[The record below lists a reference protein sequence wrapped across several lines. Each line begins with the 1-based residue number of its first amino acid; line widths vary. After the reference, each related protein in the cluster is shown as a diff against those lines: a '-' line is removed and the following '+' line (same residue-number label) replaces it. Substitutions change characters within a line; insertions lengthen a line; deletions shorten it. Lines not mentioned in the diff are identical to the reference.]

1 MKLILERWR
10 QYVNEELLNE
20 VPLADFG
27 YVDRGLEPKSS
38 TWRGD
43 SGRESSSVGYEKSQD
58 PAYKDKVIKFFD
70 KTRDPWYIIFL
81 KTTPDLPKN
90 FEKIGEDDK
99 SGIFKRIKQMQKE
112 NNWNPNG
119 KYIVVSFPSF
129 SGDMSSPD
137 WQIVHD
143 VIGHTI
149 EEYHRKSYGT
159 WFKVIH
165 NPDYK
170 RALRDVHSAL
180 PKEMQIA
187 AVPEVELARLED
199 RGPDIYAAIF
209 LGKGPAIEQVPEDS
223 QWLLKALQEVVDDFK
238 NKIKEGEF
246 WSFGG
251 WG

>member
-1 MKLILERWR
+1 MKIILERWR

-20 VPLADFG
+20 VPLEDFG
-27 YVDRGLEPKSS
+27 YVDRGLGSKSS
-38 TWRGD
+38 
-43 SGRESSSVGYEKSQD
+43 RESSSVGYEKSQD
-58 PAYKDKVIKFFD
+58 PAYKDKVVKFFD

-90 FEKIGEDDK
+90 FEKIGEDGE
-99 SGIFKRIKQMQKE
+99 SGIFKKIKQMQEE

-119 KYIVVSFPSF
+119 KYIVVSFRSF

-149 EEYHRKSYGT
+149 EEYHRHSYGT
-159 WFKVIH
+159 WHKVRY
-165 NPDYK
+165 NRDYK

-187 AVPEVELARLED
+187 AAPEVELDPTGED

-209 LGKGPAIEQVPEDS
+209 FGKGPAIEQVPEYS
-223 QWLLKALQEVVDDFK
+223 QWLLKALQEVVDNFK
-238 NKIKEGEF
+238 DKIKEGEF